1 MDRDQYLAALLREQA
16 GLMSFG
22 DSRRLADVDAEI
34 RRVKADARS
43 TPPVGRSAVPLE
55 TAAVK
60 PAETT
65 SVEKPARRRG
75 GQS

>member
-1 MDRDQYLAALLREQA
+1 MNDDQYLAALMRERA

-22 DSRRLADVDAEI
+22 DSRRLADVEAEI
-34 RRVKADARS
+34 SRVKGDGRS

-60 PAETT
+60 PAETA

-75 GQS
+75 GQ

>member
-1 MDRDQYLAALLREQA
+1 MNDDQYLAALMRERA

-22 DSRRLADVDAEI
+22 DSRRLAEVEAEI
-34 RRVKADARS
+34 SRVKGDARS

-60 PAETT
+60 PAENT

-75 GQS
+75 GQ